1 LTLNPVIQV
10 FAPALIMLRV
20 AMGQCRPEWS
30 ANLTDMKFV
39 IGPNASAATAT
50 AVSFGTYVNNTQSR
64 LQPVQ
69 SDTRLDIESEGRDS
83 EEAQERKVGVREG
96 GD

>member
-1 LTLNPVIQV
+1 
-10 FAPALIMLRV
+10 MLRV
-20 AMGQCRPEWS
+20 AMGRSRPEWS

-39 IGPNASAATAT
+39 IGPNPNAATAT

-64 LQPVQ
+64 LQHVG
-69 SDTRLDIESEGRDS
+69 SDSRSDIESAGRDS
-83 EEAQERKVGVREG
+83 EEAQERKEGARG